1 MAKIHFFRIQYTL
14 FFFHFSLFHHIFNQT
29 ESFCPQSD
37 ISIRM
42 QILLHLIAS
51 QHEIAPEGI
60 LPPVDGGIAVG
71 GAAEGFGGGVGGA
84 TVIVPRHE
92 EKPFGT
98 SFPLGGDGGNGTA
111 FCQGSHLEGLLFLEE
126 LEVELVAVGG

>member
-1 MAKIHFFRIQYTL
+1 MTL
-14 FFFHFSLFHHIFNQT
+14 HVFA
-29 ESFCPQSD
+29 C
-37 ISIRM
+37 
-42 QILLHLIAS
+42 
-51 QHEIAPEGI
+51 QHEIATEGI

-71 GAAEGFGGGVGGA
+71 GAAEGFGGGVGST
-84 TVIVPRHE
+84 TVVVPRHE

>member
-1 MAKIHFFRIQYTL
+1 
-14 FFFHFSLFHHIFNQT
+14 
-29 ESFCPQSD
+29 
-37 ISIRM
+37 M
-42 QILLHLIAS
+42 QISLHVFAC
-51 QHEIAPEGI
+51 QHEIATEGI

-71 GAAEGFGGGVGGA
+71 GASEGFGGGVGGA
-84 TVIVPRHE
+84 TVVVPRHE

-126 LEVELVAVGG
+126 LEVELVAVSG